1 MEPDWVEDTLIDFN
15 SSTRFYCE
23 RGMKFRQDFSLA
35 SQEAIC
41 RPGNTWEEPS
51 AWLDC
56 IESTFMVYG
65 FREEAGWRISPLLR
79 DLSHFQSSV
88 NP

>member
-56 IESTFMVYG
+56 IESTLMVYSS
-65 FREEAGWRISPLLR
+65 FTVERQAGVFKP
-79 DLSHFQSSV
+79 FA
-88 NP
+88 